1 MSPRGQ
7 LEQGEFYVRGS
18 EIRFG
23 SYALIVILC
32 KLYEIDW
39 NIERVRRKGDG
50 EEVRRWIKDK
60 GNAVRTKKEKY
71 LSNNLNESRVII
83 YRLKDK
89 YF

>member
-1 MSPRGQ
+1 MVG
-7 LEQGEFYVRGS
+7 
-18 EIRFG
+18 
-23 SYALIVILC
+23 
-32 KLYEIDW
+32 
-39 NIERVRRKGDG
+39 
-50 EEVRRWIKDK
+50 EVRRWIKDK

>member
-1 MSPRGQ
+1 M
-7 LEQGEFYVRGS
+7 YVEARSGS
-18 EIRFG
+18 AD